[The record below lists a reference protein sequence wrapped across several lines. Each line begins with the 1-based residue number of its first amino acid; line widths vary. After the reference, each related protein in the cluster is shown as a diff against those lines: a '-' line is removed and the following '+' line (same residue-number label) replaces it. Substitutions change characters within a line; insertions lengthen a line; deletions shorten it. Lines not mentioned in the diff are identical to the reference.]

1 MRLRFFMLA
10 AGSCLV
16 ALAEA
21 RATTL
26 TDVFLALHVA
36 AGGSDVTFPV
46 VNGALSWS
54 SGQFTVGDY
63 TISNITEE
71 FVGPGFP
78 NVTDPIV
85 FRLTG
90 MGSITCTTCTDPL
103 EIDFAGEAFPDSAS
117 QFVYSVTP
125 AMDGSLGPGNAVP
138 TELLLSFPDGS
149 IFDGTQTLN
158 PSETFNQT
166 GPPGSVDF
174 SSIGGPGVQGSF
186 FLGCGCTNLAP
197 GQVFSAPDSI
207 SVTFAAPEPGTG
219 MLLTAALAG
228 LPWAL
233 RRLRRARSLS

>member
-26 TDVFLALHVA
+26 TDVFLALHVS

-54 SGQFTVGDY
+54 TGQFTVGDY

-125 AMDGSLGPGNAVP
+125 A

-158 PSETFNQT
+158 PSR
-166 GPPGSVDF
+166 
-174 SSIGGPGVQGSF
+174 GVQPDRS
-186 FLGCGCTNLAP
+186 TR
-197 GQVFSAPDSI
+197 FS
-207 SVTFAAPEPGTG
+207 
-219 MLLTAALAG
+219 
-228 LPWAL
+228 
-233 RRLRRARSLS
+233 RL